1 MDDNILSTEINHD
14 AQKRATLY
22 QMIIICVLLAVV
34 ILTLYWR
41 VKGFDFIILDDPIYV
56 ADNLHVK
63 GGLSLEGLK
72 WAFHLTRA
80 GDVTYWHPLTWLS
93 HMVDYEL
100 FGPKAG
106 MHHLSNVLYHILN
119 TILLF
124 IALWLFT
131 GSTSKSAFV
140 AMLFAIHPI
149 NVESVAWIAERKN
162 VLSTFFWML
171 TLLLYYYYVKKPSLE
186 RYLIVFLTFI
196 LGLLSKPMLVTLPF
210 VLLLLD
216 FWPMNRIRL
225 VGENITDISKSI
237 LNMNNAKLILEKVPL
252 IILSGVMIVYSS
264 RSMSNIGS
272 YISIRS
278 LPMNLRI
285 KNAIVS
291 YILYIEK
298 MFWPDNLTFFYQFPP
313 EVPMWEVVGALTFIL
328 IITILGLKYIKKFP
342 YIIFG
347 WLWFIGTLIPVSG
360 IIQGGFWPKIAE
372 RFAYIPLIG
381 LFIIFSWGVPDL
393 LKRLRRKEIFI
404 CIAASIIILSLSV
417 KTWDQIGYW
426 KDDIALCKHA
436 IQVNKNNVLA
446 YNNLGVAYGNKGE
459 DDKAFRQF
467 QEAIQLAPVYYIPYQ
482 NIARIYFKRNELIL
496 ALENSEKA
504 LELNPMIP
512 ENHLNYALCLS
523 EVGRH
528 EDALKQFNE
537 TLKLDPYSIGA
548 HYNIGLELAAI
559 GKKDDAI
566 RHLSEALKINPKE
579 AIVHY
584 ELGRILIESG
594 KINEAEKEF
603 NEVLKI
609 NPKGIFGYNA
619 LGIILLAKGKND
631 DAQKYFNKALKI
643 DPKNTFA
650 LNELAECSAKKGN
663 NDEAVK
669 YLNGSLKIDS
679 NNIFTH
685 YKLGTIL
692 VVTGKIEEAVKQFN
706 EALRINP
713 GYTEAQVELGNLMMR
728 IGSFDEAIQLYLEIL
743 KKDPHQAAVCNNLG
757 SAYFSKGNLKK
768 AIEYYQNSLHDK
780 PDYALAEKNL
790 KVAQINQKNLEDL
803 SLKIQGAIKAYPNNP
818 MLFTKLGETY
828 RLLGDDDKATVQYKK
843 ALSIQPQYTQALYG
857 LVLIYSHQQENYT
870 KALDLLQNM
879 RQYQPGNPSIYYNIA
894 CIYAKQNKANE
905 SLSWLQQAVDKGFH
919 NWDSIKKDPD
929 LANIRNTSYVIDL
942 INKHHG

>member
-1 MDDNILSTEINHD
+1 MDDNTLSTETDQN

-22 QMIIICVLLAVV
+22 QIIIICVLLAVV

-41 VKGFDFIILDDPIYV
+41 VRGFDFTAFDDRVYV

-80 GDVTYWHPLTWLS
+80 GDVSYWHPLTWLS
-93 HMVDYEL
+93 HMLDYEL
-100 FGPKAG
+100 LGPKAG
-106 MHHLSNVLYHILN
+106 MHHLSNVLYHVLN

-124 IALWLFT
+124 IALRLFT

-149 NVESVAWIAERKN
+149 NVESVAWISERKN
-162 VLSTFFWML
+162 LLSTFFWML

-186 RYLIVFLTFI
+186 RYLIVFLAFI

-252 IILSGVMIVYSS
+252 IILSFVMIVYSS
-264 RSMSNIGS
+264 RVMSNIGS
-272 YISIRS
+272 YISIETV
-278 LPMNLRI
+278 PMNLRI

-298 MFWPDNLTFFYQFPP
+298 MFWPDNLTFFYRFPQ

-328 IITILGLKYIKKFP
+328 TITILGLKYIKKFP

-360 IIQGGFWPKIAE
+360 IIQAGAWPEIAE

-393 LKRLRRKEIFI
+393 LKKLRKKEIFI

-417 KTWDQIGYW
+417 KTWSQIGYW
-426 KDDIALCKHA
+426 KDDFTLCKHA
-436 IQVNKNNVLA
+436 LQVSKNNVA
-446 YNNLGVAYGNKGE
+446 AHNNLGLAYYNKGE
-459 DDKAFRQF
+459 EDKAFRQF
-467 QEAIQLAPVYYIPYQ
+467 QEAIQVEPLNFLAYL
-482 NIARIYFKRNELIL
+482 NIAKIYFKRNELKL
-496 ALENSEKA
+496 ALENFEKS

-512 ENHLNYALCLS
+512 ITHLSYALYLT

-537 TLKLDPYSIGA
+537 TLKLDPYSSDVQYYIS
-548 HYNIGLELAAI
+548 LELEKM
-559 GKKDDAI
+559 GKIDDAKS
-566 RHLSEALKINPKE
+566 HLREALKINPKE
-579 AIVHY
+579 ARVHF
-584 ELGRILIESG
+584 ELGKILIESG
-594 KINEAEKEF
+594 KNDEAQKEF
-603 NEVLKI
+603 NEVLKMK
-609 NPKGIFGYNA
+609 PEGITDYNA

-650 LNELAECSAKKGN
+650 LNALAECSAKKGN

-669 YLNGSLKIDS
+669 YLNESLKIES
-679 NNIFTH
+679 NNVYTH

-692 VVTGKIEEAVKQFN
+692 VTTGRIEEAVTQFN

-713 GYTEAQVELGNLMMR
+713 DYNEAQVELGNLMQR
-728 IGSFDEAIQLYLEIL
+728 IGNFDEAIQLYLEIL

-757 SAYFSKGNLKK
+757 SAYFSKGNIKK
-768 AIEYYQNSLHDK
+768 AIEYYQNALHDK

-790 KVAQINQKNLEDL
+790 KVAQTNQKNLEDL

-828 RLLGDDDKATVQYKK
+828 RLLGDDDKATVQYRK

-870 KALDLLQNM
+870 KALDLLQDM

-894 CIYAKQNKANE
+894 CIYAKQNKVNE
-905 SLSWLQQAVDKGFH
+905 SLSWIQKAIDKGFH
-919 NWDSIKKDPD
+919 DWDSIKKDPD
-929 LANIRNTSYVIDL
+929 LTNIRNTSYIIDL
-942 INKHHG
+942 IKKHHG